1 MTSIFEWY
9 EDLLTKANNSDF
21 ERNTITET
29 ETFNVKIHEGNDVYV
44 EWDLTNDLRED
55 GMAFRNWSNK
65 SLNMNFELLLM
76 DEDLKEMFKDD
87 ESLQKILEISS
98 NYSLNSTSSVS
109 KNPSDLVI
117 STVIASGS
125 LALVIGLTGLIVK
138 TRDTSQTRVV
148 LTTRI
153 CASLMCILTGIFTVV
168 EEFMNYQEYFDGIK
182 YFERFFSVDLVS
194 VVIGGSANSS
204 LKALLISWKIF
215 TAMIYVFVN
224 VMLYRP
230 FFFREHKKVLGT
242 WFLRAS
248 LFQSVTIFAVSLIWV
263 YFLILLTND
272 DCEDIN
278 GRSQMWNE
286 AFLSVG
292 CVAYAGSLIL
302 SFIYIVG
309 YCRQNFNKKV
319 KRSRS
324 EAKNLSKTMIAC
336 SIEILFDVAVLLSY
350 LTGRI
355 PCLSYQPYASY
366 RIRFSNQADGK
377 SHCDVRFRWWS
388 LDSGLSDC
396 GTAILLC
403 QPVIQE
409 IFFLLSEL
417 VAFLRQ
423 KK

>member
-1 MTSIFEWY
+1 MTSIFDWY

-21 ERNTITET
+21 ETNTITET
-29 ETFNVKIHEGNDVYV
+29 ETFNVKIHEGNDIYV
-44 EWDLTNDLRED
+44 EWDLTDDLRED

-65 SLNMNFELLLM
+65 SLNMDFELLLM
-76 DEDLKEMFKDD
+76 DENLKETFKDD

-109 KNPSDLVI
+109 SNPSDLYI
-117 STVIASGS
+117 ATVIGSGC
-125 LALVIGLTGLIVK
+125 LALVIGLAGLIVK

-148 LTTRI
+148 MTTRV
-153 CASLMCILTGIFTVV
+153 CASLMCVLTGIFTIV
-168 EEFMNYQEYFDGIK
+168 EEFMKYQQYFDGIK
-182 YFERFFSVDLVS
+182 YFEHFFSVNLVS
-194 VVIGGSANSS
+194 VVIGGSANSC
-204 LKALLISWKIF
+204 LKALLISWKVF
-215 TAMIYVFVN
+215 TVIIYVFQN

-230 FFFREHKKVLGT
+230 FFFRAYKKVLGT

-248 LFQSVTIFAVSLIWV
+248 LFLSVIIFAVSLIWV
-263 YFLILLTND
+263 YFLILLTDD
-272 DCEDIN
+272 DCENITE
-278 GRSQMWNE
+278 RSETWNE
-286 AFLSVG
+286 AFLSLG
-292 CVAYAGSLIL
+292 CVGYAGSLIL
-302 SFIYIVG
+302 SFIYTVG
-309 YCRQNFNKKV
+309 YCRQNFNKEV

-324 EAKNLSKTMIAC
+324 EAKNMGKTMIAC
-336 SIEILFDVAVLLSY
+336 SIEILFDVGVLVSY
-350 LTGRI
+350 LTGKI
-355 PCLSYQPYASY
+355 PCMAYQPYASY

-377 SHCDVRFRWWS
+377 SHCDERFRWWS